1 MSDIW
6 DNNKAKQQKAAANR
20 LRGNTGGKGDR
31 ARNNSSE
38 AYRLGFQLT
47 KMEKDTPE
55 YEETIKAWR
64 KAIKEG
70 R

>member
-6 DNNKAKQQKAAANR
+6 DNNKAKQQRAAAER

-31 ARNNSSE
+31 ARNNNSE
-38 AYRLGFQLT
+38 AFRLGMKLLELKKGT
-47 KMEKDTPE
+47 KE
-55 YEETIKAWR
+55 YEATLNAWR
-64 KAIKEG
+64 TAQQKG

>member
-31 ARNNSSE
+31 PRNNSTE
-38 AYRLGFQLT
+38 AYRLGFRLTQL
-47 KMEKDTPE
+47 EKDTPE
-55 YEETIKAWR
+55 YNSTLKEWR
-64 KAIKEG
+64 KAVKEG